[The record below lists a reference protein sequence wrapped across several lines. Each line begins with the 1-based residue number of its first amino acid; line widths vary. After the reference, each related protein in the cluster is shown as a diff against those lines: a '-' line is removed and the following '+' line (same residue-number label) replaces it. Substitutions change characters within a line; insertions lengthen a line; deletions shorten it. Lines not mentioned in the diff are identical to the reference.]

1 MGYLDKVYHTK
12 STLVPYSP
20 KNEQEAWIAIMHSCI
35 AVDDDVADEELELL
49 TDTLVCKTLFNGHDI
64 KDYYKTVLLKQAELG
79 SKHLID
85 NSVDKIAPENRPT
98 LFALTMDLVL
108 ADGILA
114 EKEIEIIAY
123 LSSALDLDAN
133 QANRIVEVIM
143 VLNKGNLAT

>member
-1 MGYLDKVYHTK
+1 MGYLDKEYNTK

-49 TDTLVCKTLFNGHDI
+49 TQTLVCKSLFSDHDI
-64 KDYYKTVLLKQAELG
+64 KEYYKTVLLMQAQLG

-85 NSVDKIAPENRPT
+85 NSVDKVAVENRPT
-98 LFALTMDLVL
+98 LFALTMELVL

-123 LSSALDLDAN
+123 LSSALDLDAEL
-133 QANRIVEVIM
+133 ANKIVAVVMI
-143 VLNKGNLAT
+143 LNNGNLVT